1 LDSPIFTFKYFN
13 SEGNICQIPIRN
25 KTLFKSA
32 LFSMP
37 LLDLD
42 KVNTSFDISILKS
55 TLQRNLKEN
64 DEYLR
69 FMTNMGLFHD
79 GLMWFE

>member
-1 LDSPIFTFKYFN
+1 
-13 SEGNICQIPIRN
+13 
-25 KTLFKSA
+25 
-32 LFSMP
+32 MP